1 MYLRV
6 DGVNMNQF
14 TFGRILFVRTKPL
27 TLTSCDDG
35 RPSIHSHQASST
47 IEDHSRAFTEAAIV
61 RTFPYSEKPTQTSG
75 FNGKWGYFEI
85 WWDMYIYIIV
95 YIYIYY
101 RINKDQCS
109 ALLGSDTLPNDMKTH
124 VSYVYC
130 MKKTHGYAQ
139 THTHS
144 PSWKKLGVKPTPS
157 KSGELFTSG

>member
-95 YIYIYY
+95 YIYI
-101 RINKDQCS
+101 IES
-109 ALLGSDTLPNDMKTH
+109 TKTNVPH
-124 VSYVYC
+124 CWV
-130 MKKTHGYAQ
+130 
-139 THTHS
+139 
-144 PSWKKLGVKPTPS
+144 LILFPT
-157 KSGELFTSG
+157 T